1 MEILDGVLKEEL
13 ERLKELVRNYEQ
25 EISELPKGSLVK
37 KNIRG
42 HIYYYLNYRKEGKG
56 IFEYLGKLNKN
67 DLDKLK
73 KKIKDRRELEK
84 LNRSV
89 KKDIRKLQK
98 MIHERKK

>member
-1 MEILDGVLKEEL
+1 MEILNGVLKEEL
-13 ERLKELVRNYEQ
+13 ERLKALVINYEQ
-25 EISELPKGSLVK
+25 EISGLPKGSLVK

-98 MIHERKK
+98 MVHERKK